1 MDHIFIRDFE
11 LQTLIGFHK
20 RERVVP
26 QKIRLDLEIGI
37 ANRAVFVSDRV
48 ADCIDYSKVT
58 ARIREVLG
66 GQHYNLVEALAERV
80 ARLVLE
86 EFGAASVKV
95 SVAKR
100 GVLKEVG
107 LVGVMVVRTA

>member
-1 MDHIFIRDFE
+1 MDHIFVRDFE
-11 LQTLIGFHK
+11 FETLIGFHK

-26 QKIRLDLEIGI
+26 QKIRIDLEIGI
-37 ANRAVFVSDRV
+37 ANQAVFASDRV

-58 ARIREVLG
+58 SRIREVLA

-95 SVAKR
+95 SVAKL
-100 GVLKEVG
+100 GVMRRAG
-107 LVGVMVVRTA
+107 LVGVTLVRTA

>member
-11 LQTLIGFHK
+11 FETLIGFHK

-37 ANRAVFVSDRV
+37 ANAAVFASDRV
-48 ADCIDYSKVT
+48 ADCIDYDKVT
-58 ARIREVLG
+58 VRIREVLA
-66 GQHYNLVEALAERV
+66 GQHYNLVEALADRV
-80 ARLVLE
+80 ARLVID

-95 SVAKR
+95 SVAKL
-100 GVLKEVG
+100 GVLKNAG
-107 LVGVMVVRTA
+107 YVGVTVVRTA